1 MDDDDVKR
9 NILVSI
15 LVLIFGVAFIIVDI
29 FYLGSVIDFY
39 QCVVVLCAMVIFG
52 LLLIESFKQ
61 RNKRRKLLQELD
73 DEFRKYQDSDQ
84 IVRVWFFS
92 SVGS

>member
-9 NILVSI
+9 NIIVSI
-15 LVLIFGVAFIIVDI
+15 LFLFFGVAFIIVDI
-29 FYLGSVIDFY
+29 FYLDSTVDFY
-39 QCVVVLCAMVIFG
+39 QCLVVLCAMVIFG

-73 DEFRKYQDSDQ
+73 DELENAKESDQ
-84 IVRVWFFS
+84 
-92 SVGS
+92 

>member
-15 LVLIFGVAFIIVDI
+15 LVLIFGVAFIVVDI

-39 QCVVVLCAMVIFG
+39 QCVMVLSVMVIFG

-73 DEFRKYQDSDQ
+73 NELENTKESDQ
-84 IVRVWFFS
+84 
-92 SVGS
+92 

>member
-52 LLLIESFKQ
+52 LLLVESFKQ
-61 RNKRRKLLQELD
+61 RNKRRKLLQDLD
-73 DEFRKYQDSDQ
+73 DELNDELRNTK
-84 IVRVWFFS
+84 
-92 SVGS
+92 

>member
-52 LLLIESFKQ
+52 LLLFLCLKDSI
-61 RNKRRKLLQELD
+61 KRRPK
-73 DEFRKYQDSDQ
+73 
-84 IVRVWFFS
+84 ITIAHNTTTH
-92 SVGS
+92 

>member
-1 MDDDDVKR
+1 MDDDDAKR

-73 DEFRKYQDSDQ
+73 DELENTKESDQ
-84 IVRVWFFS
+84 
-92 SVGS
+92 

>member
-15 LVLIFGVAFIIVDI
+15 LVLIIGVAFIIVDI

-39 QCVVVLCAMVIFG
+39 QCVMVLSVMVIFG

-61 RNKRRKLLQELD
+61 RNKRRKLLQEID
-73 DEFRKYQDSDQ
+73 DELENTKEIDQ
-84 IVRVWFFS
+84 
-92 SVGS
+92 

>member
-15 LVLIFGVAFIIVDI
+15 LFLFFGVAFIIVDI
-29 FYLGSVIDFY
+29 FYLDSTVDFY
-39 QCVVVLCAMVIFG
+39 QCLMVLCAMVIFG

-61 RNKRRKLLQELD
+61 RNKRRKLLQDLD
-73 DEFRKYQDSDQ
+73 DELNDELRNTK
-84 IVRVWFFS
+84 
-92 SVGS
+92 

>member
-15 LVLIFGVAFIIVDI
+15 LVLIIGVAFIIVDI

-39 QCVVVLCAMVIFG
+39 QCVMVLSVMVIFG
-52 LLLIESFKQ
+52 LLLVESFKQ
-61 RNKRRKLLQELD
+61 RNKRRKLLQDLD
-73 DEFRKYQDSDQ
+73 DELENIKESDQ
-84 IVRVWFFS
+84 
-92 SVGS
+92 

>member
-29 FYLGSVIDFY
+29 FYLGSVIDFLSMCSGVMCDGY
-39 QCVVVLCAMVIFG
+39 FWPPLNRIF
-52 LLLIESFKQ
+52 
-61 RNKRRKLLQELD
+61 
-73 DEFRKYQDSDQ
+73 
-84 IVRVWFFS
+84 
-92 SVGS
+92 

>member
-39 QCVVVLCAMVIFG
+39 QCVVVFCAMVIFG
-52 LLLIESFKQ
+52 LLLVESFKQ
-61 RNKRRKLLQELD
+61 RNKRRKLLQDLD
-73 DEFRKYQDSDQ
+73 DELENIKESDQ
-84 IVRVWFFS
+84 
-92 SVGS
+92 

>member
-39 QCVVVLCAMVIFG
+39 QCVW
-52 LLLIESFKQ
+52 
-61 RNKRRKLLQELD
+61 QE
-73 DEFRKYQDSDQ
+73 RTCIY
-84 IVRVWFFS
+84 
-92 SVGS
+92 

>member
-9 NILVSI
+9 NILVSV

-52 LLLIESFKQ
+52 LLLVESFKQ
-61 RNKRRKLLQELD
+61 RNKRRKLLQDLD
-73 DEFRKYQDSDQ
+73 DELENIKESDQ
-84 IVRVWFFS
+84 
-92 SVGS
+92 